1 MLLDQNILG
10 PVYWYWLNMYVME
23 KVYRWVNW

>member
-10 PVYWYWLNMYVME
+10 PVCWYPLNMHVME
-23 KVYRWVNW
+23 KVFR